1 MADDT
6 NKYTWPAAEQRTMI
20 GKRVSRVDG
29 PEKSSGRAKYTYDV
43 HRPGMLYAKVV
54 RCPYPHAKIV
64 SVDTSAAEKLP
75 GVAAVHVVQGPGT
88 EIQWAGDDIVVVAA
102 VDENTAMDGVN
113 LVKVEYEPLPF
124 WVNDFKSPQNV
135 AEDNGPLSLDD
146 VVGMFRNQVPDQQVI
161 DRVQKRGLSFK
172 VSDQMVEQMK
182 SNRIND
188 SVIAALQAAPQ
199 KPPSDKPKSPYRK
212 EAEQVKGDPDAAFK
226 DSEVISEGVY
236 GCPVITHS
244 CMESHGSIAEWT
256 DDDHLFVH
264 ISTQNVSGVANDYT
278 TPLKIPASNIHIH
291 QDHIGGGFG
300 SKFQADRWGIYTAQV
315 SKKAGGKPVRYM
327 LERAPELTL
336 AGCRPSIW
344 AKVKVGAKK
353 DGTLLAWQCDSWG
366 TGGPGGGGA
375 PPMPYI
381 VNIPNQ
387 RKQHVA
393 VLTNIGPA
401 RAWRAPNHPQGC
413 LVTMSALEDLAAKLN
428 MDPLDFML
436 KNIQLTA
443 PPTDTFNRVGTYRDE
458 LTIAAD
464 LIGWKKNWHP
474 RGQGGPGPVKRGL
487 GLAIHT
493 WGGGGHRS
501 TCSLTINPDGSVEIK
516 MGTQDL
522 GTGTRTAILM
532 IAADTLGIPMD
543 WITLKIGDNQ
553 YPQSGGSGGS
563 TTIGGVSSSTRRAAV
578 DARDQLL
585 AKVAPALN
593 LQPSEVEIVNGR
605 VRQTFSPGPSM
616 SWKEAC
622 ARLGGQ
628 PIAVTDANEVGPGK
642 SEPLI
647 SSGVGGAV
655 MADVSV
661 DVETGIIKMN
671 KTVCVQDCGLVISMK
686 TAESQVYGAMIMSIA
701 TTLYEEK
708 IMDPVTGRM
717 LNPNMDFYRLAGLG
731 DVGELVAHFMTGK
744 GYDERGPIGLGEP
757 ATVGPM
763 AAIANAVANAIG
775 VRVPFLPLTPDRV
788 LAALAG
794 QSSGSHSA
802 GNHLENQGGV
812 NARV

>member
-1 MADDT
+1 MADQND
-6 NKYTWPAAEQRTMI
+6 KYTWPTPEQRTMI

-29 PEKSSGRAKYTYDV
+29 PDKVSGRAKYTYDV
-43 HRPGMLYAKVV
+43 HRQGMLYAKVV
-54 RCPYPHAKIV
+54 RCPFPHAKVV
-64 SVDTSAAEKLP
+64 SVDTTAAEKLA

-88 EIQWAGDDIVVVAA
+88 EIHWADDDIVVVAA
-102 VDENTAMDGVN
+102 VDESTASDAAR

-124 WVNDFKSPQNV
+124 FVNDFQPPENV
-135 AEDNGPLSLDD
+135 AEDTGPLSLDD
-146 VVGMFRNQVPDQQVI
+146 VVGMFRNQMPDQQVI

-172 VSDQMVEQMK
+172 VSDQMVDQMK
-182 SNRIND
+182 QNRI
-188 SVIAALQAAPQ
+188 SEVVIAALQSAAQ
-199 KPPSDKPKSPYRK
+199 REPSAAPKSPYRK
-212 EAEQVKGDPDAAFK
+212 EAEQTKGDPDGAFK
-226 DSEVISEGVY
+226 DAEVISEGVY

-244 CMESHGSIAEWT
+244 CLEAHGSIAEWT
-256 DDDHLFVH
+256 DNDHLFVH

-278 TPLKIPASNIHIH
+278 RPLKIPATNVHVH

-300 SKFQADRWGIYTAQV
+300 SKFGADRWGIYTAEI

-344 AKVKVGAKK
+344 ARVKVGAKK
-353 DGTLLAWQCDSWG
+353 DGTLLAWQSDSWG

-375 PPMPYI
+375 PPMPYV
-381 VNIPNQ
+381 VNIPNV

-393 VLTNIGPA
+393 VATNIGPA

-413 LVTMSALEDLAAKLN
+413 LVTMSALEDMAAKLN
-428 MDPLDFML
+428 MDPMDLLL

-458 LTIAAD
+458 LLIASD

-474 RGQGGPGPVKRGL
+474 RGQSSGPVKRGL

-501 TCSLTINPDGSVEIK
+501 TCSVTINPDGSVELK

-553 YPQSGGSGGS
+553 YPASGGSGGS
-563 TTIGGVSSSTRRAAV
+563 TTIGGVSSSTRRATV

-585 AKVAPALN
+585 AKAAPALN
-593 LQPSEVEIVNGR
+593 LQPVDLEIAGGR
-605 VRQTFSPGPSM
+605 IRQTFSPGPSM

-622 ARLGGQ
+622 ARLGTE
-628 PIAVTDANEVGPGK
+628 PITVTDPNNVGPGK
-642 SEPLI
+642 SEELI

-661 DVETGIIKMN
+661 DTETGIVKMN
-671 KTVCVQDCGLVISMK
+671 KTVCVQDCGLIISMK

-708 IMDPVTGRM
+708 IMDPITGRM
-717 LNPNMDFYRLAGLG
+717 LNPNMDFYRLAGIG
-731 DVGELVAHFMTGK
+731 DVGELVVHFMTGK

-775 VRVPFLPLTPDRV
+775 VRVPFMPITPDRV

-794 QSSGSHSA
+794 S
-802 GNHLENQGGV
+802 QGGN

>member
-1 MADDT
+1 MADQT
-6 NKYTWPAAEQRTMI
+6 NKYTWPAPEQRTLI

-29 PEKSSGRAKYTYDV
+29 PDKVSGRAKYTYDV
-43 HRPGMLYAKVV
+43 HRQGMLYGQVV
-54 RCPYPHAKIV
+54 RCPYPHAKVV
-64 SVDTSAAEKLP
+64 SIDTAAAEKMP
-75 GVAAVHVVQGPGT
+75 GVAAVHVIQGPGS
-88 EIQWAGDDIVVVAA
+88 EINWAGDDIVVVAA
-102 VDENTAMDGVN
+102 VDERAAADAAR

-124 WVNDFKSPQNV
+124 F
-135 AEDNGPLSLDD
+135 LDD
-146 VVGMFRNQVPDQQVI
+146 FTHPENVSVDKGPMGLDDLIGMFRNQVPEPQI
-161 DRVQKRGLSFK
+161 IERVQKRGISFK
-172 VSDQMVEQMK
+172 VTDEMVNQMRQNHIGEG
-182 SNRIND
+182 
-188 SVIAALQAAPQ
+188 VISALQAAPEQ
-199 KPPSDKPKSPYRK
+199 PPSNKPKNPYRK
-212 EAEQVKGDPDAAFK
+212 DDERIAGDPDAAFK
-226 DSEVISEGVY
+226 DSEVVSEGVY

-244 CMESHGSIAEWT
+244 CLESHGSIAEWT

-264 ISTQNVSGVANDYT
+264 LSTQNVSGVAGEYAGA
-278 TPLKIPASNIHIH
+278 LKIPAGNVHVH

-300 SKFQADRWGIYTAQV
+300 SKFGADRWGIYTAQV

-327 LERAPELTL
+327 LERDAELTL

-344 AKVKVGAKK
+344 ARVKVGAKK
-353 DGTLLAWQCDSWG
+353 DGTLLAWQSDSWS

-375 PPMPYI
+375 PPMPYV

-393 VLTNIGPA
+393 VSTNIGPA

-428 MDPLDFML
+428 MDPVDLLL

-443 PPTDTFNRVGTYRDE
+443 PPTDTYNRVGTYRDE
-458 LTIAAD
+458 LMIAAD
-464 LIGWKKNWHP
+464 LINWKKNWHP
-474 RGQGGPGPVKRGL
+474 RGQSGSGPVKRGL
-487 GLAIHT
+487 GVAIHT
-493 WGGGGHRS
+493 WGGRGHMS
-501 TCSLTINPDGSVEIK
+501 TCSLAINPDGSVEIK

-532 IAADTLGIPMD
+532 IAADTLGIPME

-553 YPQSGGSGGS
+553 YPPSGGSGGS

-578 DARDQLL
+578 DAREQLL
-585 AKVAPALN
+585 AKVAPAMN
-593 LQPSEVEIVNGR
+593 LQPAELEIVRGTI
-605 VRQTFSPGPSM
+605 RQNFSPGPSM
-616 SWKEAC
+616 TWKEAC
-622 ARLGGQ
+622 ARLGTQ
-628 PIAVTDANEVGPGK
+628 PIVVVDPNLGAKED
-642 SEPLI
+642 LI

-661 DVETGIIKMN
+661 DTETGIVKMN

-717 LNPNMDFYRLAGLG
+717 LNPNMDFYRLAGIG
-731 DVGELVAHFMTGK
+731 DVGDLVVHFMTGK

-763 AAIANAVANAIG
+763 AAISNAVANAIG
-775 VRVPFLPLTPDRV
+775 VRVPFMPITPDRV
-788 LAALAG
+788 LAALG
-794 QSSGSHSA
+794 GS
-802 GNHLENQGGV
+802 QGGS

>member
-1 MADDT
+1 MANET
-6 NKYTWPAAEQRTMI
+6 NKYSWPPPEQRTLI

-29 PEKSSGRAKYTYDV
+29 PDKVSGRAKYTYDV
-43 HRPGMLYAKVV
+43 HPPGMLFGKVV
-54 RCPYPHAKIV
+54 RCPYPHAKV
-64 SVDTSAAEKLP
+64 VGVDTSATEKMP
-75 GVAAVHVVQGPGT
+75 GVRAVHVVQGPGS
-88 EIQWAGDDIVVVAA
+88 EIHWAGDDIVVVAA
-102 VDENTAMDGVN
+102 VDEPTAADAARA
-113 LVKVEYEPLPF
+113 VKVEYEPLPHF
-124 WVNDFKSPQNV
+124 VDDFRPPENV
-135 AEDNGPLSLDD
+135 AADTGPLGLDD
-146 VVGMFRNQVPDQQVI
+146 VVGMFRNQMPDQQVI

-172 VSDQMVEQMK
+172 VSDEMIGQMRQ
-182 SNRIND
+182 NRISD
-188 SVIAALQAAPQ
+188 AVIAALQSAPQ
-199 KPPSDKPKSPYRK
+199 KPPEEKSKSPYRK
-212 EAEQVKGDPDAAFK
+212 DAEQTKGDPDAAFK
-226 DSEVISEGVY
+226 EAEVVSEGVY
-236 GCPVITHS
+236 GCPVITHC
-244 CMESHGSIAEWT
+244 CMESHGSVAEWT

-264 ISTQNVSGVANDYT
+264 LSTQNVSGVAGEYSGA
-278 TPLKIPASNIHIH
+278 LKMPAGNVHVH

-300 SKFQADRWGIYTAQV
+300 SKFGADRWGIYTAQV
-315 SKKAGGKPVRYM
+315 SKKAGGKPVRVM
-327 LERAPELTL
+327 LERDPELTL

-344 AKVKVGAKK
+344 ARVKVGAKK
-353 DGTLLAWQCDSWG
+353 DGTLLAWQSDSWG

-375 PPMPYI
+375 PPMPYVI
-381 VNIPNQ
+381 NIPNQ

-393 VLTNIGPA
+393 VATNIGPA

-428 MDPLDFML
+428 MDPLDMLL

-443 PPTDTFNRVGTYRDE
+443 PPTDTYNRVGTYRDE
-458 LTIAAD
+458 LLIAAD
-464 LIGWKKNWHP
+464 LIDWKKKWHP
-474 RGQGGPGPVKRGL
+474 RGQIAPPGAPIDRFVRGPIRHGL

-493 WGGGGHRS
+493 WGGRGHMS
-501 TCSLTINPDGSVEIK
+501 NCSLAINPDGSVEIK

-553 YPQSGGSGGS
+553 YPVSGGSGGS

-578 DARDQLL
+578 DAREQLL

-593 LQPSEVEIVNGR
+593 LQPDQLEISNGR
-605 VRQTFSPGPSM
+605 IRQNFSPGPSM

-622 ARLGGQ
+622 ARLGTQ
-628 PIAVTDANEVGPGK
+628 PIAVVDANLGPK
-642 SEPLI
+642 EDLI

-661 DVETGIIKMN
+661 DVETGIVKMN
-671 KTVCVQDCGLVISMK
+671 KTVCVQDCGLIISMK

-708 IMDPVTGRM
+708 IMDPATGRM
-717 LNPNMDFYRLAGLG
+717 LNPNMDFYRLAGIG

-788 LAALAG
+788 LAALAK
-794 QSSGSHSA
+794 
-802 GNHLENQGGV
+802 NQGGS
-812 NARV
+812 NATV